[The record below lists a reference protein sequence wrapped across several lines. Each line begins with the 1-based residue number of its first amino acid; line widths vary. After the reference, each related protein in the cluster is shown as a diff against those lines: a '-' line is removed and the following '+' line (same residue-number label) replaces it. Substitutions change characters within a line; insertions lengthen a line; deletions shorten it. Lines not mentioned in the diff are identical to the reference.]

1 MSVTNDMVAAYR
13 RPGKVM
19 ERHLMAGAGEERA
32 LIFLMAS
39 CVVFFIAQLPVIS
52 REAHLNQVEMGP
64 GLGASVLA
72 WLFIAPLAMYIVAAV
87 VRVFLRALG
96 CKAGWFHVRLAFF
109 WSLLAGTPLVLLN
122 GLTEGLIGPGTEQL
136 VVGGAWFVSF
146 LWILFG
152 SLRAVYKANA

>member
-13 RPGKVM
+13 RPSMIM
-19 ERHLMAGAGEERA
+19 ERHLASGAGEERA

-52 REAHLNQVEMGP
+52 RNSHLNQVEMGP
-64 GLGASVLA
+64 ELGASVLA

-87 VRVFLRALG
+87 LRILLRAVG

-122 GLTEGLIGPGTEQL
+122 GVTGGLIGSGIEQSI
-136 VVGGAWFVSF
+136 VGGLWFAAF
-146 LWILFG
+146 LWILIG
-152 SLRAVYKANA
+152 SLRAVCKASE